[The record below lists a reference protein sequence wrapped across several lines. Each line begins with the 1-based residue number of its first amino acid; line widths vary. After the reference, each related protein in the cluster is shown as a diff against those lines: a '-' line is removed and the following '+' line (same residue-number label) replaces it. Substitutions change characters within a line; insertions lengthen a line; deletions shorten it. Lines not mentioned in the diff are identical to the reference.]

1 MKIFMNLDTKS
12 TLYKKNNGK
21 SDKSIGGIK
30 EVDAEK
36 YKSGKLMNE
45 EKSTKYKEEKGDDDK
60 YNDKGG
66 DAGEIHTHGGK
77 KKEASYKKGDKQKKF
92 KTKKVCRCIIY
103 ENKCM

>member
-1 MKIFMNLDTKS
+1 MKLFMNLETKS
-12 TLYKKNNGK
+12 TFYQKKNGK

-66 DAGEIHTHGGK
+66 NAGEIDTHGGK
-77 KKEASYKKGDKQKKF
+77 KKKASYKKGDEQKKF

-103 ENKCM
+103 NKHM

>member
-1 MKIFMNLDTKS
+1 MKLFMNTDTKS
-12 TLYKKNNGK
+12 AVYKKNNGK
-21 SDKSIGGIK
+21 LDESIGGIK

-45 EKSTKYKEEKGDDDK
+45 EKSTKYKEEKGDDNK
-60 YNDKGG
+60 YNDKGS

-103 ENKCM
+103 DNK